1 MKYFRRSNI
10 TICFTIF
17 LATRVYD
24 PLRLLYAQ
32 RKLVEATEFVE
43 CFLYIIEKKIKLG
56 VFHSVDGNIANIG
69 LPLKVADGKQFGFLL
84 YDCLI

>member
-1 MKYFRRSNI
+1 MVSCYLGAVSQMKYFRRSNI

-43 CFLYIIEKKIKLG
+43 CFLYIIAK
-56 VFHSVDGNIANIG
+56 NQIG
-69 LPLKVADGKQFGFLL
+69 CLPFSGW
-84 YDCLI
+84 